1 MARALNAAPAAPA
14 FLMAETSSNPE
25 WKALVPLAVPREI
38 SNRHLEYA
46 VTWFGLALTLAG
58 VYAAMLF
65 KRLRG

>member
-1 MARALNAAPAAPA
+1 
-14 FLMAETSSNPE
+14 MAETSSNPE
-25 WKALVPLAVPREI
+25 WKALKPIALPAQI